1 MRKEKVLSTL
11 EEIKV
16 ISDPFRFKILVLFNK
31 ESGSL
36 TVKQMAVKLQEVPS
50 KVHYHVKELERIG
63 VLEIVETKEKGGI
76 IEKFYLPTAE
86 IFKVKKDIEI
96 LEEDEYEKASENLI
110 SIMHED
116 FLESMK
122 SKTKGEKKQLN
133 YGLTYLTD
141 EEVEE
146 LTELITGYMKDK
158 EQRENARAYMF
169 GYALFRKH
177 DVEGDMENGSEC

>member
-1 MRKEKVLSTL
+1 MQKEKVLSTL

-36 TVKQMAVKLQEVPS
+36 TVKQMAVKLKEVPS

-86 IFKVKKDIEI
+86 MFKVKKDIGVI
-96 LEEDEYEKASENLI
+96 DESYEQAGENLI

-116 FLESMK
+116 FMESMK
-122 SKTKGEKKQLN
+122 NKIAGDKKQLN

-141 EEVEE
+141 EEVEQ
-146 LTELITGYMKDK
+146 LGELILEFMKDK
-158 EQRENARAYMF
+158 EQREKAKPYMF
-169 GYALFRKH
+169 GYALFRKY
-177 DVEGDMENGSEC
+177 DNEGDMGDGSES